1 MKRLTLLLPVLALAS
16 TTASAVV
23 IDNFDTGNTN
33 ITRNSVGTSTDTA
46 NGNPADIIGNDR
58 DASLTY
64 ISGELDASAQAN
76 PPTGRFSWSNA
87 AGVTSSASLVWDDG
101 AGGLGGV
108 DLTEGGLSDA
118 ILMELV
124 TIDLDVQLTFT
135 VEDTQGG
142 SSSRT
147 LTGLTPGEL
156 KFAYASFTGTANF
169 TDVNRISLLFE
180 GPANVDATIDLVST
194 SQLVPE
200 PASVLLFGV
209 GLTALGGAMRRRRG
223 RR

>member
-1 MKRLTLLLPVLALAS
+1 MKRLNLLLPVLALAS

-33 ITRNSVGTSTDTA
+33 ITRTSVGTSTDTA

>member
-33 ITRNSVGTSTDTA
+33 ITRTSVGTSTDTA

-64 ISGELDASAQAN
+64 ISGELAASAQAN

-142 SSSRT
+142 SSSRA

>member
-1 MKRLTLLLPVLALAS
+1 MKRLNLLLPVLALAS